1 MPLLGLLAGWRCHVQ
16 AQAKSIAPL
25 FRVAVISTRLPV
37 PCDWQPFSFDPLEW
51 PMTNRFLL
59 SALFIILVSLPAT
72 ARTSS
77 DHAPTQAP
85 QPPADTNKGKAALCA
100 LTCWQHGQK
109 IIDEHGLSAFSY
121 GPNSFSATLPD
132 GETLYVS
139 GLDQATGT
147 VCKVIEY
154 HR

>member
-1 MPLLGLLAGWRCHVQ
+1 MKYRFF
-16 AQAKSIAPL
+16 L
-25 FRVAVISTRLPV
+25 FAA
-37 PCDWQPFSFDPLEW
+37 
-51 PMTNRFLL
+51 FL
-59 SALFIILVSLPAT
+59 ILVSSAAT

-77 DHAPTQAP
+77 DHAPTQAS
-85 QPPADTNKGKAALCA
+85 QPPAETNKGKVALCA

-132 GETLYVS
+132 GATLYVS

-147 VCKVIEY
+147 VCKVVEY